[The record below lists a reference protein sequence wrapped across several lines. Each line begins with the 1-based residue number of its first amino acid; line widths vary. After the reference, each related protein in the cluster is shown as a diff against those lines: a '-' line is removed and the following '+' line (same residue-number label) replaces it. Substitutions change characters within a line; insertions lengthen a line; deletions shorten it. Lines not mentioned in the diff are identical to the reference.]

1 MSERG
6 RQWSAA
12 MGAVGTVL
20 VLGALFLPGPPPK
33 TSDSIHHLTE
43 IFLAKRR
50 LLLIDAYVAALG
62 ALAFLWFLGPL
73 HEFLTRRDRNRSLAM
88 VAVVGGAMA
97 MLLVLVGV
105 AITSGLVLNA
115 TGMHDPAV
123 VRAFAD
129 TTNVLI
135 ELSKFGLA
143 AMILATVTAG
153 AEADSLPARA
163 RASGFFAGALLI
175 FSALP
180 PLLVDNGI
188 FQFGGGVEVLA
199 AVPAAL
205 WLIWLSLTIVR
216 SSAAP
221 VASSTGSRVVLH

>member
-12 MGAVGTVL
+12 MGAVGIVL
-20 VLGALFLPGPPPK
+20 VLGALFLPGSPPK
-33 TSDSIHHLTE
+33 TSDSVRHLTTV
-43 IFLAKRR
+43 FVDKRR
-50 LLLIDAYVAALG
+50 LFLVDTYLAALG
-62 ALAFLWFLGPL
+62 ALAFLWFLAPL
-73 HEFLTRRDRNRSLAM
+73 YEFLARRGRNQG
-88 VAVVGGAMA
+88 VATVAALGGAMA

-105 AITSGLVLNA
+105 AITTGLVINA

-143 AMILATVTAG
+143 ALILATVAVAAQAG
-153 AEADSLPARA
+153 LLPRPMRA
-163 RASGFFAGALLI
+163 VGLAASALLI

-180 PLLVDNGI
+180 PLLFDSGI
-188 FQFGGGVEVLA
+188 LQFGGGVEVLA
-199 AVPAAL
+199 AAPAAL
-205 WLIWLSLTIVR
+205 WLVWLSLVIAR
-216 SSAAP
+216 SSPSDRA
-221 VASSTGSRVVLH
+221 